1 MFSEIYSRNLY
12 NPGLIPN
19 TPYEG
24 GGVPRGPKRLNDGCD
39 GSVGIQCVRVPSAS
53 NIPAQQLPP
62 RQVKQ
67 LRGDH
72 AHGLIQDQDHGLVS
86 S

>member
-1 MFSEIYSRNLY
+1 MFYTSTFRTLY
-12 NPGLIPN
+12 PLLGYP
-19 TPYEG
+19 TRHMRG